1 MKTVREE
8 TLHERVAE
16 AMALGYPDIVR
27 RIGEFLIEGRETELY
42 AVRPEK
48 FARERGLNRMR
59 TVKAFLLLTKTGV
72 FDLRWTV
79 HCPHCKGGSQ
89 ESSSLADL
97 ARDSFCPLCKMGY
110 EADFDRSVEL
120 SFQVNPAVVALEG
133 TDPFDLSMAS
143 MDLEPGVGM
152 EIDPAEE
159 HFIEYRIAQGNYLL
173 VDKADRVVVNFA
185 VASGEETAQ
194 KYGFTFGEDC
204 PPIQVVSLKPGTLR
218 LRIENRRSKPA
229 DFLFARMADPE
240 WIDAALATTLQEFRD
255 FFSKE
260 MLSPQETFSIRN
272 LAVIFTDIKGSTE
285 MYERLGDS
293 KAFYLVKEH
302 FKIME
307 DVVRRN
313 DGGIVKTIGDAVMAV
328 FRRPDQAIDAA
339 REMIDRFDA
348 FNLEN
353 KTKDQIVIKVGV
365 HAGPCIAVTLNERID
380 YFGTSVNTAARI
392 QGLSDGR
399 DVMVSE
405 RFFRE
410 SGAARSLKASGWV
423 WESFTTSLKG
433 LKGAQ
438 EVYKLVKAP
447 ETRLPEALR
456 SR

>member
-1 MKTVREE
+1 MDGSKEAAMKTVREAA
-8 TLHERVAE
+8 LRERVAE
-16 AMALGYPDIVR
+16 AMTLGNADIVQ
-27 RIGEFLIEGRETELY
+27 RIGEFLIEGRDAELHGI
-42 AVRPEK
+42 RPGK
-48 FARERGLNRMR
+48 FARERGLNRTK
-59 TVKAFLLLTKTGV
+59 TVKAFLQLTKTGV
-72 FDLRWTV
+72 FDLHWTV

-89 ESSSLADL
+89 DSSSLADL
-97 ARDSFCPLCKMGY
+97 TRDAFCPFCQQGY

-120 SFQVNPAVVALEG
+120 SFQVNPAVVSFEG
-133 TDPFDLSMAS
+133 ANPFDLSIGAI
-143 MDLEPGVGM
+143 DLEPGVGI
-152 EIDPAEE
+152 EIEPAGE
-159 HFIEYRIAQGNYLL
+159 HYLEYPIALGNYLL
-173 VDKADRVVVNFA
+173 LDRADRVAVNFA
-185 VASGEETAQ
+185 VGPGEESAQ
-194 KYGFTFGEDC
+194 EITLSLGKDS
-204 PPIQVVSLKPGTLR
+204 PPIQVVPLAPGRIR
-218 LRIENRRSKPA
+218 LRIRNAMDETA
-229 DFLFARMADPE
+229 EFLFARMADPE

-260 MLSPQETFSIRN
+260 MLSPEETFSIRN
-272 LAVIFTDIKGSTE
+272 LALIFTDIKGSTE

-307 DVVRRN
+307 EVVRRN

-328 FRRPDQAIDAA
+328 FRRPDQAIVAA
-339 REMIDRFDA
+339 REMIDEFDR

-410 SGAARSLKASGWV
+410 SGAARALESSGWS

-433 LKGAQ
+433 LSSAH
-438 EVYKLVKAP
+438 EVYKLVKA
-447 ETRLPEALR
+447 
-456 SR
+456 

>member
-1 MKTVREE
+1 
-8 TLHERVAE
+8 
-16 AMALGYPDIVR
+16 
-27 RIGEFLIEGRETELY
+27 
-42 AVRPEK
+42 
-48 FARERGLNRMR
+48 
-59 TVKAFLLLTKTGV
+59 
-72 FDLRWTV
+72 
-79 HCPHCKGGSQ
+79 
-89 ESSSLADL
+89 
-97 ARDSFCPLCKMGY
+97 
-110 EADFDRSVEL
+110 
-120 SFQVNPAVVALEG
+120 
-133 TDPFDLSMAS
+133 
-143 MDLEPGVGM
+143 
-152 EIDPAEE
+152 
-159 HFIEYRIAQGNYLL
+159 
-173 VDKADRVVVNFA
+173 
-185 VASGEETAQ
+185 
-194 KYGFTFGEDC
+194 
-204 PPIQVVSLKPGTLR
+204 
-218 LRIENRRSKPA
+218 
-229 DFLFARMADPE
+229 MADPE

-353 KTKDQIVIKVGV
+353 RTKDQIVIKVGV

-410 SGAARSLKASGWV
+410 SGAARTLKEAGWT

-433 LKGAQ
+433 LRGAQ

-447 ETRLPEALR
+447 ETREPKALR
-456 SR
+456 TR

>member
-1 MKTVREE
+1 MKTVREAM
-8 TLHERVAE
+8 LHERVAE
-16 AMALGYPDIVR
+16 AMSLGYPDIVQ
-27 RIGEFLIEGRETELY
+27 RISEFLIDGRESELY

-48 FARERGLNRMR
+48 FARERGLGRMR

-72 FDLRWTV
+72 FDLHWTV

-120 SFQVNPAVVALEG
+120 SFQVNPAVIALEG

-143 MDLEPGVGM
+143 MDLRAGSRHRDRSRGGALHRIPDSPGQLYPG
-152 EIDPAEE
+152 
-159 HFIEYRIAQGNYLL
+159 RQGRSRRRQL
-173 VDKADRVVVNFA
+173 RG
-185 VASGEETAQ
+185 SRGEETAQ
-194 KYGFTFGEDC
+194 KYSFTFGEDC

-353 KTKDQIVIKVGV
+353 RTKDQIVIKVGV

-410 SGAARSLKASGWV
+410 SGAARTLKEAGWT

-433 LKGAQ
+433 LRGAQ

-447 ETRLPEALR
+447 ETREPKALR
-456 SR
+456 TR

>member
-1 MKTVREE
+1 
-8 TLHERVAE
+8 
-16 AMALGYPDIVR
+16 
-27 RIGEFLIEGRETELY
+27 
-42 AVRPEK
+42 
-48 FARERGLNRMR
+48 
-59 TVKAFLLLTKTGV
+59 
-72 FDLRWTV
+72 
-79 HCPHCKGGSQ
+79 
-89 ESSSLADL
+89 
-97 ARDSFCPLCKMGY
+97 
-110 EADFDRSVEL
+110 
-120 SFQVNPAVVALEG
+120 
-133 TDPFDLSMAS
+133 
-143 MDLEPGVGM
+143 
-152 EIDPAEE
+152 
-159 HFIEYRIAQGNYLL
+159 
-173 VDKADRVVVNFA
+173 
-185 VASGEETAQ
+185 
-194 KYGFTFGEDC
+194 
-204 PPIQVVSLKPGTLR
+204 
-218 LRIENRRSKPA
+218 
-229 DFLFARMADPE
+229 MADPE

-353 KTKDQIVIKVGV
+353 RTKDQIVIKVGV

-410 SGAARSLKASGWV
+410 SGAARSLKASGWA

-447 ETRLPEALR
+447 EAHPPKTLRTR
-456 SR
+456 